1 MVENTSVYR
10 IYRELELNIRIKP
23 HKWLQRYKPEPLA
36 EPEAPNEVWS
46 MDFMADQLVDGRSFR
61 TLNVLEDFKRE
72 GFVIDV
78 DFSLPGE
85 RVVRTLTQIIAW
97 HGQPLAIRVDK
108 GPEYISGRLQTW
120 DEKAGNAIRYIQAG
134 KPQQNP
140 YVNRCNR
147 TVRTEWRGRYR
158 FERVE

>member
-1 MVENTSVYR
+1 
-10 IYRELELNIRIKP
+10 
-23 HKWLQRYKPEPLA
+23 
-36 EPEAPNEVWS
+36 

-61 TLNVLEDFKRE
+61 TLNVLDDFNRE
-72 GFVIDV
+72 GFVIEV

-134 KPQQNP
+134 KP
-140 YVNRCNR
+140 
-147 TVRTEWRGRYR
+147 
-158 FERVE
+158 